1 MAQDREYFDINAQD
15 FSAEFQALVAE
26 NRALYEKQKAVAKQM
41 AEMLNN
47 EIDRTTLPQFHTVVG
62 VAWTRWGQMQAI
74 TATPTVKASNSK
86 PRKSLSAYRAEQEAS
101 GDRA

>member
-41 AEMLNN
+41 AQMLSA
-47 EIDRTTLPQFHTVVG
+47 EIDNAALPIGHTVVG

-74 TATPTVKASNSK
+74 TATPTIKASNSK
-86 PRKSLSAYRAEQEAS
+86 PRKTLTAYLAAQAES
-101 GDRA
+101 GR